1 VNDLGRN
8 SLLILSV
15 FVLAGGMAGYA
26 KAKSKASLIAGVISS
41 VLLGAA
47 FAISLT
53 KPTEGLI
60 AGVVIT
66 TLLDVVFGIRLA
78 KTKAFMPGGLM
89 LSLCLVTQVI
99 LIRELLTQTV
109 KIYPTS

>member
-1 VNDLGRN
+1 VHDLGRN

-15 FVLAGGMAGYA
+15 FVLIGGMTGYA
-26 KAKSKASLIAGVISS
+26 KAKSKASLIAGVVSS
-41 VLLGAA
+41 VLLAAA

-60 AGVVIT
+60 AGVVVT

-78 KTKAFMPGGLM
+78 KTKSFMPAGLM
-89 LSLCLVTQVI
+89 LSLSLVTQAI

-109 KIYPTS
+109 KIYPTT